1 MRRTNYFTI
10 SHSIIWDTDVDERK
24 VRVGWVGQVDG
35 LRYGRYVNVG
45 STKSERQNRYE
56 NGNKRIQN
64 ELVHRWTLFL
74 ILMIFTPLLKESWP
88 HLLKSDLI
96 TLLIDSYFNAFK
108 ELGTNHH
115 EGINLIFVFYTI
127 CTCFWEKLSIYFKE

>member
-1 MRRTNYFTI
+1 MRRTNYFAI
-10 SHSIIWDTDVDERK
+10 SYSIIWDTDVDERK
-24 VRVGWVGQVDG
+24 VRVGWVGRVDG

-88 HLLKSDLI
+88 RLL
-96 TLLIDSYFNAFK
+96 
-108 ELGTNHH
+108 
-115 EGINLIFVFYTI
+115 
-127 CTCFWEKLSIYFKE
+127 